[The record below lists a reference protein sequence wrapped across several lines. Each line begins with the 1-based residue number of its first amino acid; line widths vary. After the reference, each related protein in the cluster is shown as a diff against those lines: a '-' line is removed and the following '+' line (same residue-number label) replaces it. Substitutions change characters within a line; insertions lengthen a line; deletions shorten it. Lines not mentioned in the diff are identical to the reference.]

1 MFMLAESLWR
11 SLTSNRLLVQELQT
25 CLGEASEETSRFED
39 AERLHEAFE
48 SVGVVLDELG
58 EEGGLDEAFDVTLR
72 V

>member
-25 CLGEASEETSRFED
+25 GEASEETSRFED

-58 EEGGLDEAFDVTLR
+58 EEGDLNEAFDVTLR